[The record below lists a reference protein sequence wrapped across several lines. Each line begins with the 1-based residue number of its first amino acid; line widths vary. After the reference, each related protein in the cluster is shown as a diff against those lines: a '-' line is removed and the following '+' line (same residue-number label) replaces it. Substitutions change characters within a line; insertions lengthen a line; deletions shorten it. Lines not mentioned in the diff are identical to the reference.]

1 MLIKNNYLFLKILF
15 LFFLIIIPFSL
26 SDYSDNITP
35 EKITSDLRFYEI
47 NTCRISLF
55 EFLIEN
61 PNVIYQDHYK
71 IRFNDYSSISCF
83 GQITGIDQI
92 GYTFYISIG
101 TSSILNIFLQTL
113 FWLFIISLIPS
124 KKDYKYEFSTLLNS
138 LVAAVLICFIFYS
151 EQRYY
156 SKVLFE
162 FDLNKN
168 KSYFYIFVYF
178 LFISIFSYYFI
189 DSRESTIIN
198 YIPYTFLIIGV
209 YSGLNI
215 YFLSIPFFIF
225 GLNQIILNKK
235 YRLRIS
241 IFNFIVLFWSYNAI
255 GSNYYL
261 KPDKI
266 RGLSSSVYNFLSVS
280 SWSFF
285 VAISIFG
292 LYIFIKKRISSFDII
307 RIRNSFTV
315 VGITILFLGYIGSSM
330 PLFNFLNYYYFG
342 QTKYGTDNQNLF
354 SVNYWGESEAWRGF
368 FPSAETVG
376 EFYAI
381 GLLLYVVSNIRF
393 EKKANLLIYCSVPI
407 LLIGL
412 YASNNK
418 AAFISLLFCSIL
430 FFNSRSKF
438 NIKTLIIFSSLLIGV
453 LLYFIRLENLIY
465 SFEFSSMKLVNMGIS
480 YSFESAESSA
490 IKYLKNLENI
500 NFFIKI
506 PILIFG
512 IFSFLINR
520 SELWGLFFSRFNPTT
535 AEFLFGTGPYILTDH
550 YSQIDILET
559 KISTGTPLGFL
570 LPHSSI
576 LLILI
581 YFGIVGLAL
590 LLLYILYIL
599 KVGKNANFQ
608 IFLICLFI
616 LLNLIKSDS
625 ILYFSSLSLYLL
637 FYIKLIQARNK

>member
-1 MLIKNNYLFLKILF
+1 MLIKNNYLLLKILF

-113 FWLFIISLIPS
+113 FWLFIISLIPN
-124 KKDYKYEFSTLLNS
+124 KKEYKYEFSTLLTS

-178 LFISIFSYYFI
+178 LFVSIFSYYFI
-189 DSRESTIIN
+189 DSRESIIIN

-225 GLNQIILNKK
+225 GLNQIIINKK
-235 YRLRIS
+235 YRSRIT
-241 IFNFIVLFWSYNAI
+241 IFNILVLFWSYNAI

-285 VAISIFG
+285 IAISIFG
-292 LYIFIKKRISSFDII
+292 LCIFIKKRISSFDII

-381 GLLLYVVSNIRF
+381 GVLLYVVSIIRF
-393 EKKANLLIYCSVPI
+393 EKKASLLIYCSVPI

-438 NIKTLIIFSSLLIGV
+438 NKKTLIIFSSLLIGV

-576 LLILI
+576 LIILI

-590 LLLYILYIL
+590 LLLYMLYVL
-599 KVGKNANFQ
+599 KGGKDANFQ

-625 ILYFSSLSLYLL
+625 ILYFSSLSVYLL
-637 FYIKLIQARNK
+637 FYIKLIQARNN